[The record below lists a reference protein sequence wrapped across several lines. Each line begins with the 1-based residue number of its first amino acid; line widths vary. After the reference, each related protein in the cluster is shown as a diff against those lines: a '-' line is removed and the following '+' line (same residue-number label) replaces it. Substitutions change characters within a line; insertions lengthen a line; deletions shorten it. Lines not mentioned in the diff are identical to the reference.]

1 MDCILWLCLPA
12 MSYLPCS
19 TVVEPILHS
28 ALTLARVELD
38 MYRVGPLLLV
48 LNYNTAA
55 FTVCSLHSFTRD
67 QGGQMC
73 ERGNRC
79 GLWVFQGVHQPLP
92 PRHAAHRLPP
102 LSERLISAH
111 CYNRL
116 CHTLLCVCEREC
128 ALNICS
134 NMSAVVYLRHL
145 WVKVF
150 FCAASVFL
158 VQNNWGNVFVICSH
172 NTNPFHFSHW

>member
-1 MDCILWLCLPA
+1 MYSGNGLHTLTVLACYVL
-12 MSYLPCS
+12 S
-19 TVVEPILHS
+19 TLLYCCWAHS
-28 ALTLARVELD
+28 TQCFCRANLTLARVELD

-92 PRHAAHRLPP
+92 PRHAAHRLPS

-116 CHTLLCVCEREC
+116 CHTLLCVCVCVREC

-150 FCAASVFL
+150 LLLLPLCF
-158 VQNNWGNVFVICSH
+158 
-172 NTNPFHFSHW
+172 